1 MRVLISG
8 GGTGGHIFPAV
19 AVAQA
24 LRRNDSQGSI
34 LYVGRQGGPEA
45 GLARAQ
51 GLETRLILAAGF
63 DRDRLHRN
71 WRLPLVLP
79 AAFWQATRAVHAFRP
94 DVMLGTGGYVA
105 APVVAAARLQ
115 GVPVVLQEQNVRPG
129 WATRLA
135 VPTAWAIAV
144 GFEETVRRLRA
155 ARVVVTGNP
164 VRVPFAEP
172 APAPQGPH
180 RILLMGG
187 SQGARHLNEVL
198 VAALPRLLAPPDRV
212 VVHLTG
218 QRDFEAMRVAT
229 QTLDPLLG
237 SRYRLEAFR
246 EDMDALLRASDLVI
260 ARAGGMTIA
269 EATALGRPL
278 MLVPG
283 TFGGGHQ
290 TENAEA
296 TERAGAAMVIRDR
309 EFTADRLVH
318 EVEALTTQPARFDRL
333 CRGSL
338 AFGRPHAADAVV
350 ELLRQ
355 AAA

>member
-1 MRVLISG
+1 
-8 GGTGGHIFPAV
+8 
-19 AVAQA
+19 VAQA
-24 LRRNDSQGSI
+24 LRRSDSQGSI

-45 GLARAQ
+45 SLARAQ
-51 GLETRLILAAGF
+51 GLETRLIPAAGF
-63 DRDRLHRN
+63 DRDRLGRN

-105 APVVAAARLQ
+105 APVVAAARVQ

-144 GFEETVRRLRA
+144 GFEETVRRIRA

-164 VRVPFAEP
+164 VRAAFAEP
-172 APAPQGPH
+172 ARAPERPA

-212 VVHLTG
+212 VVHLAG
-218 QRDFEAMRVAT
+218 ERDFEAMRLAT
-229 QTLDPLLG
+229 QGLDPLLRL
-237 SRYRLEAFR
+237 RYRLEAFR

-260 ARAGGMTIA
+260 ARAGGLTIA

-290 TENAEA
+290 MENAGA
-296 TERAGAAMVIRDR
+296 AERAGVAIVIRDR
-309 EFTADRLVH
+309 EFTADRLVR
-318 EVEALTTQPARFDRL
+318 EVESLATQPDRFDRL

-355 AAA
+355 AVA

>member
-1 MRVLISG
+1 M
-8 GGTGGHIFPAV
+8 
-19 AVAQA
+19 AQA
-24 LRRNDSQGSI
+24 LRRSDSQGTI

-45 GLARAQ
+45 TLARAE
-51 GLETRLILAAGF
+51 GLETRLIPAAGF
-63 DRDRLHRN
+63 NRDHLGRN

-79 AAFWQATRAVHAFRP
+79 AAFWQAMRAVQAFRP

-105 APVVAAARLQ
+105 APVVAAARVH

-135 VPTAWAIAV
+135 VPAAWAIAV
-144 GFEETVRRLRA
+144 GFEETVRRIRA

-164 VRVPFAEP
+164 VRAAFTLP
-172 APAPQGPH
+172 APAPPGPH

-198 VAALPRLLAPPDRV
+198 VASLPRLLAAPGRV
-212 VVHLTG
+212 MVHLAG

-229 QTLDPLLG
+229 QALDPLFRQ
-237 SRYRLEAFR
+237 RYQLEAFR
-246 EDMDALLRASDLVI
+246 EDMDAVLRASDLII

-278 MLVPG
+278 ILVPG

-290 TENAEA
+290 MENAEA
-296 TERAGAAMVIRDR
+296 AERAGAAIVIRDR
-309 EFTADRLVH
+309 EFTPDRLVH
-318 EVEALTTQPARFDRL
+318 EVEALATQPERFDRL
-333 CRGSL
+333 CRASL
-338 AFGRPHAADAVV
+338 AVGRPHAADAVV